1 LAWEKRKNGKEY
13 FYLCKRLPDG
23 RVRRQYCGNGFL
35 AHAEWM
41 RLVLKREDKKRE
53 QRIKDEFLYLDSIA
67 ESYAQSTRLL
77 MEAQLYAAGFH
88 NPKCRGWRKRRSEKV
103 IKPAAAEEAKEDTDE
118 TAEYFEESV
127 TLEEVVRRC
136 RAGDQN
142 ALVTLRRL
150 MKEHPDLYK
159 KHGHI
164 TAKVQAAWI
173 SALSGPD
180 LFDREMMLTRTRE
193 LRQGLLAEG
202 NGSHLDRLIVDQV
215 VTSHVEQG
223 FHGLIEARCLGKG
236 IEMPKYQ
243 VDASQRAT
251 RRYEKSLSALST
263 VRTLMRQPEPV
274 SEEEISETEQPH
286 VEIQPHW
293 NAPSVPNRM
302 TEIFDKTLEALPL
315 N

>member
-1 LAWEKRKNGKEY
+1 
-13 FYLCKRLPDG
+13 
-23 RVRRQYCGNGFL
+23 
-35 AHAEWM
+35 M
-41 RLVLKREDKKRE
+41 
-53 QRIKDEFLYLDSIA
+53 
-67 ESYAQSTRLL
+67 
-77 MEAQLYAAGFH
+77 
-88 NPKCRGWRKRRSEKV
+88 
-103 IKPAAAEEAKEDTDE
+103 IKPAAAEEAKEE
-118 TAEYFEESV
+118 TEEPAEYFEESV

-263 VRTLMRQPEPV
+263 FWTLMPSAEPV
-274 SEEEISETEQPH
+274 SEKVIEEVGQAH
-286 VEIQPHW
+286 VEMQLHW
-293 NAPSVPNRM
+293 KAPTMPNRL
-302 TEIFDKTLEALPL
+302 TEIFDETLEALPL

>member
-1 LAWEKRKNGKEY
+1 MAWEKRKNGTEY
-13 FYLCKRLPDG
+13 FYLSRRLPDG
-23 RVRRQYCGNGFL
+23 RVRKQYCGNGFL

-41 RLVLKREDKKRE
+41 RLVRIRKEKKRQ
-53 QRIKDEFLYLDSIA
+53 QRLKEELFELDAMA
-67 ESYAQSTRLL
+67 ESYARSTRLL

-88 NPKCRGWRKRRSEKV
+88 NPKSRGWRKRRSEQV
-103 IKPAAAEEAKEDTDE
+103 IKPAVAEEVKEDTGTQAEIVEE
-118 TAEYFEESV
+118 TVS
-127 TLEEVVRRC
+127 LNEVIRRC

-142 ALVTLRRL
+142 ALATLRRF
-150 MKEHPDLYK
+150 MSENPGFFKD
-159 KHGHI
+159 HGHI

-173 SALSGPD
+173 RALSGPD
-180 LFDREMMLTRTRE
+180 LFDRQMILARTSE

-223 FHGLIEARCLGKG
+223 FHQLIEARCTGKG
-236 IEMPKYQ
+236 IELPRYQ

-251 RRYEKSLSALST
+251 KRYEKSLSALST
-263 VRTLMRQPEPV
+263 VRTLMPQPEPV
-274 SEEEISETEQPH
+274 SEEEISETEQSH

-293 NAPSVPNRM
+293 KAPAMPNRM

>member
-1 LAWEKRKNGKEY
+1 MRK
-13 FYLCKRLPDG
+13 
-23 RVRRQYCGNGFL
+23 QYCGNGFL

-41 RLVLKREDKKRE
+41 RLALKREDKKRE

-77 MEAQLYAAGFH
+77 MEAQLYAVGFH

-150 MKEHPDLYK
+150 MKEYPDLYK
-159 KHGHI
+159 HHGHI
-164 TAKVQAAWI
+164 TAKVQTAWI
-173 SALSGPD
+173 RAISGPD

-193 LRQGLLAEG
+193 LREGLLAEG
-202 NGSHLDRLIVDQV
+202 DGSHLDRLIVDQV
-215 VTSHVEQG
+215 VTSHVEHG

-243 VDASQRAT
+243 FDASQRAT

-263 VRTLMRQPEPV
+263 VRTLMPKPAPV
-274 SEEEISETEQPH
+274 AEEEIKDTEPSRIEMQA
-286 VEIQPHW
+286 HW
-293 NAPSVPNRM
+293 NAPSMPNRM

>member
-1 LAWEKRKNGKEY
+1 MIKS
-13 FYLCKRLPDG
+13 
-23 RVRRQYCGNGFL
+23 
-35 AHAEWM
+35 AE
-41 RLVLKREDKKRE
+41 
-53 QRIKDEFLYLDSIA
+53 
-67 ESYAQSTRLL
+67 
-77 MEAQLYAAGFH
+77 
-88 NPKCRGWRKRRSEKV
+88 
-103 IKPAAAEEAKEDTDE
+103 AEEVKKETE
-118 TAEYFEESV
+118 EPAEYFEESV

-173 SALSGPD
+173 CALSGPD

-263 VRTLMRQPEPV
+263 VRTLMPQPEPV
-274 SEEEISETEQPH
+274 SEEEISETEQSH
-286 VEIQPHW
+286 VEIQPHR
-293 NAPSVPNRM
+293 NATSMPNRM